1 MVYEV
6 KEWEGTENQRTPLFM
21 HLKLF
26 DGLTGSD
33 RHLLELGENISKLN
47 LLKCTL
53 NFKNINE
60 RINIYSLVRP
70 EVVIRNFEMYST
82 GIHLVMTK
90 KSRNGFD
97 VLLRESSL
105 YTQTKFIHHGL
116 YRWMFYACYILIT
129 SSLESW
135 PPGCL
140 WRC

>member
-90 KSRNGFD
+90 NQETELIYSFVN
-97 VLLRESSL
+97 LPYTLRL
-105 YTQTKFIHHGL
+105 NLFI
-116 YRWMFYACYILIT
+116 M
-129 SSLESW
+129 
-135 PPGCL
+135 GCTGGCFML
-140 WRC
+140 VIY